1 MGGIVRL
8 PSMPALPDIFS
19 SDFKEEPYWWI
30 DAPLR
35 RVETAP
41 LPSRVDVAIMGSG
54 YTGLSAAL
62 PLARAGRE
70 VLILEAGTPGQGAS
84 TRNAGNVS
92 RTLKWSFDG
101 LAHRYGVE
109 RAVAYYREAALAIE
123 HLDETIRSEGIDCL
137 FKRTG
142 RYYAAHSPR
151 AYEALGRE
159 VEVLRTRVGYE
170 ADMIPRQEQ
179 HRHVGT
185 DGYYGGQVVHGPGYL
200 HGALYHRGLI
210 DRAAEAGV
218 RIAGETRVT
227 GIQRASSE
235 FEVAT
240 SRGSL
245 RAGQVI
251 VATNAYTGRDGAVSE
266 YLRRRLIPVNTYAAA
281 TEPVPPELVRAIV
294 PGGRPIITS
303 HKVVFHIQPTPDGT
317 RLIFG
322 GRAGRRDR
330 DMRTT
335 AAHLHAHFVR
345 LFPQLAKV
353 RIARCW
359 DGYFAFTFDY
369 LPHIGVRDGV
379 HYAVGCCGT
388 GIPMGSYLGRKLAL
402 RLLGKVG
409 EAKTAFDERPFPT
422 APLYGGEP
430 WFLPGLVRYY
440 GFRDT
445 LPF

>member
-1 MGGIVRL
+1 
-8 PSMPALPDIFS
+8 MPALPDIFTA
-19 SDFKEEPYWWI
+19 DFKEEPYWWI

-35 RVETAP
+35 RFDPVP
-41 LPSRVDVAIMGSG
+41 LPARVDVAIVGSG

-62 PLARAGRE
+62 PLTRAGRN
-70 VLILEAGTPGQGAS
+70 VLILEAGTPGEGAS

-101 LAHRYGVE
+101 LAHRYGID
-109 RAVAYYREAALAIE
+109 AATAYYREAALAIE
-123 HLDETIRSEGIDCL
+123 HLDETIRSERIDCL

-151 AYEALGRE
+151 AYEALARE
-159 VEVLRTRVGYE
+159 VDVLFKRVGYQ
-170 ADMIPRQEQ
+170 ADMVPRAEQ
-179 HRHVGT
+179 HEHVGSNA
-185 DGYYGGQVVHGPGYL
+185 YYGGQVVHGPGYL

-210 DRAAEAGV
+210 DRATEAGV
-218 RIAGETRVT
+218 TIAGHTRVT
-227 GIQRASSE
+227 GIQRADRD
-235 FEVAT
+235 FEVRT
-240 SRGSL
+240 GHGTL
-245 RAGQVI
+245 RAGQVVI
-251 VATNAYTGRDGAVSE
+251 ATNAYTGRDGPVFE

-281 TEPVPPELVRAIV
+281 TEPVPPELIKALV

-317 RLIFG
+317 RLIIG

-335 AAHLHAHFVR
+335 AARLHAHFAQRFPKFAPIR
-345 LFPQLAKV
+345 L
-353 RIARCW
+353 ARCW

-369 LPHIGVRDGV
+369 LPHIGMRDGV

-402 RLLGKVG
+402 RLLGKAV
-409 EAKTAFDERPFPT
+409 ESKTAFDERPFPT
-422 APLYGGEP
+422 VPLYDGEP

-440 GFRDT
+440 GLRDA

>member
-1 MGGIVRL
+1 MAMR
-8 PSMPALPDIFS
+8 SDIFS
-19 SDFKEEPYWWI
+19 ADFKEEPYWWI

-35 RVETAP
+35 RADPAP
-41 LPSRVDVAIMGSG
+41 LPSRVDVAIVGSG

-62 PLARAGRE
+62 PLARAGRS
-70 VLILEAGTPGQGAS
+70 VLILEANTPGEGAS

-101 LAHRYGVE
+101 LAHRYGIDL
-109 RAVAYYREAALAIE
+109 ATAYYREAALAIE
-123 HLDETIRSEGIDCL
+123 HLDETIRSECIDCL

-159 VEVLRTRVGYE
+159 VDVLFKRAGYQ
-170 ADMIPRQEQ
+170 ADMIPRAEQ
-179 HRHVGT
+179 HKHVGSN
-185 DGYYGGQVVHGPGYL
+185 GYFGGQVVHGPGYL

-210 DRAAEAGV
+210 DRAVEAGMT
-218 RIAGETRVT
+218 IAGNTRVT
-227 GIQRASSE
+227 GIQRADLD

-240 SRGSL
+240 SRGKL

-251 VATNAYTGRDGAVSE
+251 VATNAYTGRDGPVFD

-281 TEPVPPELVRAIV
+281 TEPVPPDLIKSIA

-317 RLIFG
+317 RLIIG

-330 DMRTT
+330 DMRMT
-335 AAHLHAHFVR
+335 AAHLHAHFAH
-345 LFPQLAKV
+345 LFPQFAPIRL
-353 RIARCW
+353 ARCW

-369 LPHIGVRDGV
+369 LPHIGVQDGV

-388 GIPMGSYLGRKLAL
+388 GIPMGSYLGHKLAL
-402 RLLGKVG
+402 RLLGKAG
-409 EAKTAFDERPFPT
+409 ESKTAFDERPFPT
-422 APLYGGEP
+422 ARFYDGDP
-430 WFLPGLVRYY
+430 WFLPAVMRYY
-440 GFRDT
+440 NFRDS